1 MFDLEPS
8 SCKVRDSSLTNS
20 VPKKFPDE
28 KSVPAQVI
36 PSSSAAAIGELVTW
50 SHPSWTVAFPGTLN
64 PVTVTDSPWGST
76 VEGPYQFAVPAV
88 AIGARI
94 IRSTIAPA
102 SLLRSAGM
110 LPRVFRCNMNELVLF
125 YEQTHLAVY
134 SHSVYSISVE
144 PLGGIEPPTFAL
156 PRRRYT
162 PKPQWRRSC
171 PSIGPI

>member
-8 SCKVRDSSLTNS
+8 SCKVRDSSLTIS
-20 VPKKFPDE
+20 VPKKLPDD
-28 KSVPAQVI
+28 KSAPAHEI
-36 PSSSAAAIGELVTW
+36 PASCETAIGELVTW
-50 SHPSWTVAFPGTLN
+50 SHPSWTVALPGTLN
-64 PVTVTDSPWGST
+64 PVTVTDSPWGFT
-76 VEGPYQFAVPAV
+76 VLGPNQFAVPAV

-94 IRSTIAPA
+94 MRSTIAPA

-125 YEQTHLAVY
+125 YEQTHLSIFSLPVY
-134 SHSVYSISVE
+134 SKSLE

-162 PKPQWRRSC
+162 PKPQWRRSG
-171 PSIGPI
+171 PSMDSI